1 MKAMLRTTLVLASA
15 ALAAAV
21 FAPANAEAKE
31 VKIKLGTLAPEGSP
45 WFNILK
51 RMGQRIETDTKG
63 AVKLAIF
70 PGGVAGD
77 EGDMVRKM
85 RIGQLHAATITSIGL
100 AKISRNPLALQTPMM
115 IESYEELD
123 YVRERVGPKMAADME
138 KEGFVVLTWGDAGW
152 VHFFGQVEGAKTPDD
167 YRKQK
172 LFVWSGDPEAE
183 RAWKSAKFN
192 TVPLSAT
199 DVLAGLKTGLVEA
212 FSTAPIYAL
221 AANWYS
227 PAKNMLKINW
237 TPLNGATVVS
247 KKQWEQI
254 SPEHRARILQIAAE
268 EGAELRADVRRR
280 GDESIKAMVDRGLK
294 VTEPDAAAIAEW
306 KKTAELAYPEIR
318 GKVVPEAYFDE
329 VVSLVKEYRA
339 QKKK

>member
-1 MKAMLRTTLVLASA
+1 MLRTTLFASVA
-15 ALAAAV
+15 ALAVAL
-21 FAPANAEAKE
+21 APAAEAKE

-51 RMGQRIETDTKG
+51 RMGQRIEEATNRE
-63 AVKLAIF
+63 VKLTIF
-70 PGGVAGD
+70 AGGVAGD

-100 AKISRNPLALQTPMM
+100 AKISREPLALQTPMM
-115 IESYEELD
+115 IESYDELD
-123 YVRERVGPKMAADME
+123 YVRDKIGPKMAADME

-152 VHFFGQVEGAKTPDD
+152 VHFFGKVEGAMMPDD
-167 YRKQK
+167 FKKQK

-212 FSTAPIYAL
+212 YSTAPIYAL
-221 AANWYS
+221 AANWYE
-227 PAKNMLKINW
+227 PAKNMLKLNW
-237 TPLNGATVVS
+237 TPLNGATVVT

-254 SPEHRARILQIAAE
+254 SPEHRAKILQIAAE
-268 EGAELRADVRRR
+268 EGAALRAEVRQR
-280 GDESIKAMVDRGLK
+280 GDESIKAMVARGLK
-294 VTEPDAAAIAEW
+294 VTEPTAQAIEAW
-306 KKTAELAYPEIR
+306 KKTAEMAYPEIR

-329 VVSLVKEYRA
+329 VQRLTKEYRA